1 MAGRQR
7 TVVCRLCIHL
17 ADLRDGYEPC
27 PFAAPHG
34 TRDARHTQPWAG
46 AITAGVWR
54 PFDGCFIITL
64 SKSMTIVATPHSYST
79 TICACGRVLFY
90 VEGTV
95 TRAAGADMC
104 LASTPAREATRGGV
118 LDERPAALCP
128 FLARLPSAEFACA
141 SGPGSY
147 ASSGSACTAHV
158 QAAGATT
165 CVRGHGCSGAVGR
178 RGLDM
183 RAGRSKRRGWA
194 KPLRRRGLQPSA
206 VSHRAGAAVLEGQAR
221 RGRQCMLGG
230 CRQLDGN
237 AACMQLLDAF
247 RRASLPHCA
256 CERYCE
262 PAHRCCCARRTPTA
276 AAGVCQRRR
285 CCKDQEGGAGVDL
298 RRRSVDA
305 SV

>member
-1 MAGRQR
+1 MPLSRAPAQRRVRLRKRPGQLRKQRQR
-7 TVVCRLCIHL
+7 V
-17 ADLRDGYEPC
+17 
-27 PFAAPHG
+27 
-34 TRDARHTQPWAG
+34 
-46 AITAGVWR
+46 
-54 PFDGCFIITL
+54 
-64 SKSMTIVATPHSYST
+64 HSS
-79 TICACGRVLFY
+79 
-90 VEGTV
+90 
-95 TRAAGADMC
+95 
-104 LASTPAREATRGGV
+104 
-118 LDERPAALCP
+118 
-128 FLARLPSAEFACA
+128 CA
-141 SGPGSY
+141 SGGCDY
-147 ASSGSACTAHV
+147 
-158 QAAGATT
+158 
-165 CVRGHGCSGAVGR
+165 VRARARVLGRSVGR

-247 RRASLPHCA
+247 RRASLLHCA
-256 CERYCE
+256 CERYCK

>member
-1 MAGRQR
+1 MGTSHARSP
-7 TVVCRLCIHL
+7 RLT
-17 ADLRDGYEPC
+17 AR
-27 PFAAPHG
+27 ATRG
-34 TRDARHTQPWAG
+34 TRSSQPWAG

-221 RGRQCMLGG
+221 RGRQCMLG
-230 CRQLDGN
+230 
-237 AACMQLLDAF
+237 M
-247 RRASLPHCA
+247 RRACCWRA
-256 CERYCE
+256 GQAQ
-262 PAHRCCCARRTPTA
+262 AHLAPSRANAT
-276 AAGVCQRRR
+276 
-285 CCKDQEGGAGVDL
+285 
-298 RRRSVDA
+298 
-305 SV
+305 